1 MSVAVCNKFTSVRF
15 LHAHMY
21 THVCAYGG
29 AVVQVRAVIASVEK
43 GSKLGEYTV
52 DYADDFSYTDPVDG
66 SVAKG
71 QGLRI
76 VFEDG
81 SRIVFRYAI

>member
-1 MSVAVCNKFTSVRF
+1 VRS
-15 LHAHMY
+15 
-21 THVCAYGG
+21 
-29 AVVQVRAVIASVEK
+29 VIASVKK
-43 GSKLGEYTV
+43 GSKLGDYTV

-76 VFEDG
+76 VFDDG
-81 SRIVFRYAI
+81 SRIVFRCVLLCPPPCSLTIPHISSWL

>member
-1 MSVAVCNKFTSVRF
+1 
-15 LHAHMY
+15 
-21 THVCAYGG
+21 
-29 AVVQVRAVIASVEK
+29 VQVRAVIASVKK
-43 GSKLGEYTV
+43 GSKLGDYTV

-76 VFEDG
+76 VFDDG
-81 SRIVFRYAI
+81 SRIVFRCAAPCRCLPPLLASHNAS

>member
-1 MSVAVCNKFTSVRF
+1 M
-15 LHAHMY
+15 
-21 THVCAYGG
+21 
-29 AVVQVRAVIASVEK
+29 QVRAVIASVEK
-43 GSKLGEYTV
+43 GSKLGDYTV
-52 DYADDFSYTDPVDG
+52 DFADDFAYTDPVDG

-81 SRIVFRYAI
+81 SRIVFRSAAPPPPSPRANFFSVLRVRMLAKRLSATK